1 MTKLQQLM
9 REIIQYGPISKKELQ
24 ERTGISWGMVSG
36 LINQLV
42 EERFIVPSVRQSNDV
57 GRKAEEFDV
66 NPAEHLCIGIDLS
79 EHGLLGVVTD
89 LRGRVVKS
97 LECTFEEPEK
107 DGVLQEIFKMT
118 DAFLEAFPDKR
129 IWGIGFSVQGIV
141 EIYEGV
147 SVLISAIKGWEDVRL
162 KEIMEEKYGM
172 QTYTEHDPN
181 CAMLAERAVGCLK
194 NREIR
199 EATLLS
205 FDPRIGAGISIM
217 TRGQLCHGVR
227 GRAGEIGCNPVDITK
242 EGGWHH
248 FEDYL
253 SVSALLKEYHKRSGR
268 SVTYPEFV
276 ELLEQEDAHC
286 IEIYEQLGRNFGFA
300 LAIANNYLNPEV
312 IILNIA
318 GVQQQVLFN
327 EISRM
332 VKSVSFDH
340 NVEIVFAE
348 TLSQMKAIG
357 AALILTE
364 KAVLTL

>member
-9 REIIQYGPISKKELQ
+9 REIVKHGPISKKELQ
-24 ERTGISWGMVSG
+24 ENTGISWGMVSG

-42 EERFIVPSVRQSNDV
+42 TDGFIVPSVRQTSEV

-66 NPAEHLCIGIDLS
+66 NPGEHLCIGIDLS
-79 EHGLLGVVTD
+79 EHGLVGVVTD
-89 LRGRVVKS
+89 LRGRIVMQQA
-97 LECTFEEPEK
+97 CTFDAPERE
-107 DGVLQEIFKMT
+107 DVLKEIFKMT
-118 DAFLEAFPDKR
+118 DTFLDAFPDKR

-147 SVLISAIKGWEDVRL
+147 SVLISAIEGWENVHL
-162 KEIMEEKYGM
+162 KEIMEEKYGL

-181 CAMLAERAVGCLK
+181 CVMLAERSVGCLK
-194 NREIR
+194 NRQVR

-205 FDPRIGAGISIM
+205 FDPRIGAGISVM

-242 EGGWHH
+242 EGDWHH

-253 SVSALLKEYHKRSGR
+253 SVHALVREYEKKTGR
-268 SVTYPEFV
+268 SVSY
-276 ELLEQEDAHC
+276 EQFEAMLKQGEPDC
-286 IEIYEQLGRNFGFA
+286 IAIYEQLGRNFGFA
-300 LAIANNYLNPEV
+300 MAIANNYLNPEV
-312 IILNIA
+312 MILNIA
-318 GVQQQVLFN
+318 GVQQKILFE

-332 VKSVSFDH
+332 VKAVSFDP
-340 NVEIVFAE
+340 NVQIVFSE
-348 TLSQMKAIG
+348 SLSQMKAIG
-357 AALILTE
+357 AALILSE